1 MFTIQKFLEAFAT
14 RAFFRFSHA
23 RVGSLKYVA
32 RDLVVMDGIR
42 RGLAAGSI
50 GLGLFGSVACF
61 SEGGERPSPGGSHS
75 SSGGR
80 SGSGGVD
87 IGGFAGV
94 PDSGSGGQ
102 AGEEPT
108 TTFVCN
114 DAEGEPLPA
123 RRAITS
129 PDTGG
134 GDGDGTILVITK
146 TALFRE
152 FERQTCGQTQCHGG
166 GDEPLLQSPDSF
178 KVTLDSFD
186 DRPNLG
192 TQALERVLSSDPD
205 TVMPPETP
213 GGDGSTRGPDNPVRK
228 LAERLLIWQEA
239 GFPEQ
244 FEVTVDG
251 TPINPDLP
259 EDPYLLSPRLAEKL
273 TNIGSCIPRHADVL
287 SLAQVDMEQTD
298 AMFEFIETS
307 EDLPDT
313 LVETDLV
320 SLDST
325 TLARRNVFS
334 YAPTYTLFSD
344 NAGKMRHVR
353 VPLGQTIRYDAE
365 KKDFHIPDN
374 TRFYKTFLKKVIDE
388 DGNVGWRKMETRLIV
403 VRNDEQLA
411 DGKYRTRALRAAYA
425 WDKDETMARRVKD
438 PFRSGAPAAD
448 RLCPYV
454 VDETMTRDPE
464 QNPISDDTSEFC
476 TYMTADEMQ
485 NPSSGRIRH
494 YAIPN
499 TDRCDQCHM
508 GSSSHSYIL
517 GFTPWQVDRRRD
529 GEGGVYEAPMGDEL
543 SQLAR
548 LIDYGV
554 VSGIEPGE
562 AKLEQSQG
570 RRAPRNDYELKAQ
583 GYMLG
588 NCAFCHNPNGF
599 PVVQNPV
606 LRDFDLFPS
615 ETGGIFEFSLERFS
629 PRAKAGKNQDVRFPY
644 ITPTFG
650 DHDLAAEA
658 GEDTKQVVLPPIAP
672 PIVDPSESPLEWNPE
687 GVFTFLGPWRSLI
700 WRNVYTPFTYEEDG
714 TIFIHMPR
722 NAPGY
727 DCRAQKIM
735 ADWMLSIPSVP
746 KPASALDRDRR
757 AIDQPVIEATNRSV
771 TPKVLSDALTLAA
784 ENVELYRQSVTGA
797 QCPLDDDI
805 VDPKVVRSPI
815 EPGTGRKERQTPLDD
830 RFFSSPRVVPDF
842 AFTGFRDSV
851 PDHAHWVPTDLT
863 EVPGRWVPRRSTW
876 KDVLVTREVPVSDRL
891 SDVIDHLQSVHLSP
905 ELRDFAL
912 EPLPLGLWSTV
923 CRSRAEVADSPTVG
937 ELRAHPSEPFR
948 RWLTGTV
955 FSVDLAP
962 NAPDPVHVQSRGES
976 VFRAICQNCHGKDVD
991 SKSPLAATILEV
1003 TGGRTRVA
1011 NFVAGL
1017 FGPSTAPG
1025 SFAREEFLIDRGA
1038 TPEDWMARYLLFM
1051 GLGGTEADI
1060 PRIVLDLVATSPF
1073 YGKPVTAP
1081 GAVNANMLGSAEQL
1095 CFYVLAHQ
1103 RALLPL
1109 LAGVD
1114 ERPTIR
1120 LDDSV
1125 GVSPFA
1131 RGVAHYELWESLCTF
1146 GNEPVVRVFNPVGD
1160 DTGAAENSSNPFG
1173 VYRAKDDAG
1182 NWVYPPDHPVGNQ
1195 HGEVELGIR
1204 PGNLLPWC
1212 VLARTQAERDGAGM
1226 DYKVGT
1232 RAPDGS
1238 IPFCPE
1244 AISTRVLGR
1253 EIYKLALNPSTR
1265 DANPDAPLGNQDFSR
1280 RWMRHG
1286 AMNAGLSAFY
1296 YMRGRLT
1303 EGLEPSLPFNF
1314 CTE

>member
-1 MFTIQKFLEAFAT
+1 MVMSSSA
-14 RAFFRFSHA
+14 S
-23 RVGSLKYVA
+23 
-32 RDLVVMDGIR
+32 VMDRIR
-42 RGLAAGSI
+42 RMAAGSI

-61 SEGGERPSPGGSHS
+61 SEGGERPGPGGGNHTST
-75 SSGGR
+75 GGR

-87 IGGFAGV
+87 VGGFAGL
-94 PDSGSGGQ
+94 PDSGSGGE
-102 AGEEPT
+102 AGEAPA

-134 GDGDGTILVITK
+134 GDGGQTIVVITK
-146 TALFRE
+146 AALFRE
-152 FERQTCGQTQCHGG
+152 FERQTCGESTCHGG
-166 GDEPLLQSPDSF
+166 ADEPLLQSPDTF
-178 KVTLDSFD
+178 RVTLDSFD

-192 TQALERVLSSDPD
+192 TEALERVLSSDPD

-228 LAERLLIWQEA
+228 LAERLLAWQEA
-239 GFPEQ
+239 GFPER

-259 EDPYLLSPRLAEKL
+259 EDPYLLPPRLAEKL
-273 TNIGSCIPRHADVL
+273 TNIGSCIPRNADVL
-287 SLAQVDMEQTD
+287 SLAEVEIEQTD
-298 AMFEFIETS
+298 AVFEFIETS
-307 EDLPDT
+307 EELPET

-320 SLDST
+320 SFDST

-353 VPLGQTIRYDAE
+353 VPLGKTIRYDAE

-425 WDKDETMARRVKD
+425 WDKDETMALRVKD

-448 RLCPYV
+448 RLCSYV

-464 QNPISDDTSEFC
+464 QNPISDDVSEFC
-476 TYMTADEMQ
+476 TYMTAEEMA
-485 NPSSGRIRH
+485 NPSSGKIRH

-548 LIDYGV
+548 LLEYGV
-554 VSGIEPGE
+554 VSGLEPGE
-562 AKLEQSQG
+562 AKLEESQG
-570 RRAPRNDYELKAQ
+570 RRTPRNDYELKAQ

-606 LRDFDLFPS
+606 LREFDLFPS

-629 PRAKAGKNQDVRFPY
+629 PRARAGKSQAVRFPY
-644 ITPTFG
+644 ITPAFG
-650 DHDLAAEA
+650 DHDLGIA
-658 GEDTKQVVLPPIAP
+658 GEDTKLVQLPPTEP
-672 PIVDPSESPLEWNPE
+672 PIVDAGESALEWDQE
-687 GVFTFLGPWRSLI
+687 GVFTFLAPWRSLI

-722 NAPGY
+722 NAPGH

-746 KPASALDRDRR
+746 KPASALARDAR
-757 AIDQPVIEATNRSV
+757 AVDQPVIEATNRSV
-771 TPKVLSDALTLAA
+771 TPKVLDDARALAA
-784 ENVELYRQSVTGA
+784 ENVEWYRRSVTGA
-797 QCPLDDDI
+797 QCPPDDDI
-805 VDPKVVRSPI
+805 VDPKVILSPI
-815 EPGTGRKERQTPLDD
+815 ESGTSRKERQTPLDD
-830 RFFSSPRVVPDF
+830 GFFSSPRVSPGISSTVSN
-842 AFTGFRDSV
+842 FRDSV

-863 EVPGRWVPRRSTW
+863 ETPGKWVPRRSTW
-876 KDVLVTREVPVSDRL
+876 KDVIVTREVPVSDRL
-891 SDVIDHLQSVHLSP
+891 SEVIDHLQSVHLST

-912 EPLPLGLWSTV
+912 EPLPLGTWSRE
-923 CRSRAEVADSPTVG
+923 CQSRTEVDDSPTVE
-937 ELRAHPSEPFR
+937 ELRAAPTEPFR
-948 RWLTGTV
+948 RWMTGTV
-955 FSVDLAP
+955 FSNDTPAI
-962 NAPDPVHVQSRGES
+962 ASDPVHFQSRGES
-976 VFRAICQNCHGKDVD
+976 VFRAICQNCHGKDAD

-1011 NFVAGL
+1011 NFIAGL
-1017 FGPSTAPG
+1017 FGPPTAPG
-1025 SFAREEFLIDRGA
+1025 AFAREEFLVDHGA

-1073 YGKPVTAP
+1073 YGTAVTAP
-1081 GAVNANMLGSAEQL
+1081 GASNANMLGSAEQL
-1095 CFYVLAHQ
+1095 CFYVLAHE
-1103 RALLPL
+1103 RALLPRL
-1109 LAGVD
+1109 GGVD

-1120 LDDSV
+1120 LTGD
-1125 GVSPFA
+1125 SPFV
-1131 RGVAHYELWESLCTF
+1131 RRSAHYELWESLCTF
-1146 GNEPVVRVFNPVGD
+1146 GNEPVIRVFDPVND
-1160 DTGAAENSSNPFG
+1160 SSGAAISAANPFG
-1173 VYRAKDDAG
+1173 VYRARDETG
-1182 NWVYPPDHPVGNQ
+1182 TLLYPEDHPVGNQ
-1195 HGEVELGIR
+1195 HGEVELGIQ

-1212 VLARTQAERDGAGM
+1212 VLSRTQAERDGAGL
-1226 DYKVGT
+1226 DYKGGT
-1232 RAPDGS
+1232 RAPRGS

-1244 AISTRVLGR
+1244 AISTKVLGR
-1253 EIYKLALNPSTR
+1253 EIYKLALSPVSR
-1265 DANPDAPLGNQDFSR
+1265 DANPDVPLGNQDFSR
-1280 RWMRHG
+1280 HWMRHG
-1286 AMNAGLSAFY
+1286 AMNAGLSAY
-1296 YMRGRLT
+1296 YYLRGRLT
-1303 EGLEPSLPFNF
+1303 GELEASLPFNF
-1314 CTE
+1314 CTQ

>member
-1 MFTIQKFLEAFAT
+1 M
-14 RAFFRFSHA
+14 RGVR
-23 RVGSLKYVA
+23 
-32 RDLVVMDGIR
+32 RDLVVV
-42 RGLAAGSI
+42 AI
-50 GLGLFGSVACF
+50 GLGAFGSVGCF
-61 SEGGERPSPGGSHS
+61 SEGGDPPSAGSRSGG
-75 SSGGR
+75 GGR

-87 IGGFAGV
+87 IGGLAGI
-94 PDSGSGGQ
+94 PDSGSGGE
-102 AGEEPT
+102 AGVVEPPAFT
-108 TTFVCN
+108 CD

-134 GDGDGTILVITK
+134 GNDGGQTILVLTK
-146 TALFRE
+146 AMLFKE
-152 FERQTCGQTQCHGG
+152 FENLRCGEATCHGG
-166 GDEPLLQSPDSF
+166 GDEPLLQSPESF
-178 KVTLDSFD
+178 KMTLDSFD
-186 DRPNLG
+186 DRPTLG
-192 TQALERVLSSDPD
+192 SEALDRILSPNPD
-205 TVMPPETP
+205 EVMPPDTP
-213 GGDGSTRGPDNPVRK
+213 GGDGSTRGPDDRVRK
-228 LAERLLIWQEA
+228 LGERLLTWQEA

-251 TPINPDLP
+251 APIDPDLP

-273 TNIGSCIPRHADVL
+273 TNIGSCVPRRADVL
-287 SLAQVDMEQTD
+287 SLAQVEMEQKD

-325 TLARRNVFS
+325 DLARRHVWS

-374 TRFYKTFLKKVIDE
+374 TRFYKTFLKKVIDK
-388 DGNVGWRKMETRLIV
+388 DGKVGWRKMETRLIV
-403 VRNDEQLA
+403 VRNDEELA
-411 DGKYRTRALRAAYA
+411 DGKFRVRALRAAYA
-425 WDKDETMARRVKD
+425 WDKDETMALRVKD

-448 RLCPYV
+448 RLCAYV

-476 TYMTADEMQ
+476 TYMTADEMAD
-485 NPSSGRIRH
+485 PSSGRIRH

-554 VSGIEPGE
+554 ITGIEPGE

-570 RRAPRNDYELKAQ
+570 RRKPRNDYELKAQ

-588 NCAFCHNPNGF
+588 NCVFCHNPNGF

-606 LRDFDLFPS
+606 LREFDLFPS
-615 ETGGIFEFSLERFS
+615 ETGGIFQFSLERFS
-629 PRAKAGKNQDVRFPY
+629 PRAKAGKNQNVRFPY
-644 ITPTFG
+644 ITPAFG
-650 DHDLAAEA
+650 DHFLSPSDVSGAQ
-658 GEDTKQVVLPPIAP
+658 DTKELEFPPSNP
-672 PIVDPSESPLEWNPE
+672 PIVDESPLEWDPQ
-687 GVFTFLGPWRSLI
+687 GTFTFLGPWRSLI

-722 NAPGY
+722 NAPGH

-746 KPASALDRDRR
+746 KPASALSRDAR
-757 AIDQPVIEATNRSV
+757 AIDQPVVEATNRSV
-771 TPKVLSDALTLAA
+771 TPRVLSDALELAA
-784 ENVELYRQSVTGA
+784 RNVAAYRQSVTGA
-797 QCPLDDDI
+797 QCPADDDI
-805 VDPKVVRSPI
+805 VDPKVILSPV
-815 EPGTGRKERQTPLDD
+815 EPGTSRKERQTPLDD
-830 RFFSSPRVVPDF
+830 GFFSSPRVAPDL
-842 AFTGFRDSV
+842 AFDGFRDSV

-863 EVPGRWVPRRSTW
+863 EDSGRWVPRRPTW
-876 KDVLVTREVPVSDRL
+876 KDVIVTRSVRDDRL

-905 ELRDFAL
+905 ELQAFAL
-912 EPLPLGLWSTV
+912 ESLPLGVWSRE
-923 CRSRAEVADSPTVG
+923 CRSRSEVAASPTIA
-937 ELRAHPSEPFR
+937 ELTANPSESFR
-948 RWLTGTV
+948 RWMTGAV
-955 FSVDLAP
+955 FSSDTAP
-962 NAPDPVHVQSRGES
+962 NGPDPVHFQSRGES
-976 VFRAICQNCHGKDVD
+976 VFRAICQNCHGKDAD

-1017 FGPSTAPG
+1017 FGPPTAPG
-1025 SFAREEFLIDRGA
+1025 AFAREEFLVDRGA

-1060 PRIVLDLVATSPF
+1060 PQIVLDLVATSPF
-1073 YGKPVTAP
+1073 YGTGVTAP
-1081 GAVNANMLGSAEQL
+1081 GARNANMLGSAEQL
-1095 CFYVLAHQ
+1095 CFYVLAHRRKVQ
-1103 RALLPL
+1103 AR

-1114 ERPTIR
+1114 DRPTVR
-1120 LDDSV
+1120 LDTTT
-1125 GVSPFA
+1125 PFA
-1131 RGVAHYELWESLCTF
+1131 RGFGHYELWESLCTF
-1146 GNEPVVRVFNPVGD
+1146 GNEPVVRVFNP
-1160 DTGAAENSSNPFG
+1160 TTHESTAAESAAFPYG
-1173 VYRAKDDAG
+1173 VYRAKDEAQ
-1182 NWVYPPDHPVGNQ
+1182 NWVYPADHPVGNQ
-1195 HGEVELGIR
+1195 HGDIELGIR
-1204 PGNLLPWC
+1204 PENLLPWC
-1212 VLARTQAERDGAGM
+1212 ILALNDAERNAAMEWGT
-1226 DYKVGT
+1226 T

-1244 AISTRVLGR
+1244 ALTTKVLGR
-1253 EIYKLALNPSTR
+1253 EIYKLALDSGSR
-1265 DANPDAPLGNQDFSR
+1265 DAADDVPLGNQDFSR
-1280 RWMRHG
+1280 HWMRQG

-1296 YMRGRLT
+1296 YLRGFLSG
-1303 EGLEPSLPFNF
+1303 ELEPSLPFNF
-1314 CTE
+1314 CTQ